1 MSATLSGIKQG
12 TTFSIY
18 LDYSFNAIA
27 EVFPATDLSAQVR
40 TGNNEFL
47 TQLAIVADGVVPGRY
62 NASATPAQT
71 ASWPVGQVFFDV
83 KRTSG
88 GVTTRTDTVA
98 IPVARKVT
106 T

>member
-18 LDYSFNAIA
+18 MDYSFNSVA

-40 TGNNEFL
+40 AGNNEFL
-47 TQLAIVADGVVPGRY
+47 TQLAIAADGVVPGRY

-71 ASWPVGQVFFDV
+71 AGWPVGNVFFDV
-83 KRTSG
+83 KRVSG
-88 GVTTRTDTVA
+88 GVTTRTDTVT

-106 T
+106 A